1 MKKIF
6 KRVLIVIT
14 FTFFVLVC
22 LLIWALLSSPYRCER
37 VAENYPLIE
46 PMCLAYFEDP
56 ELESYI
62 EKHLKQSG
70 ELIINPPDNSN
81 G

>member
-22 LLIWALLSSPYRCER
+22 LLIWAILSSPYRCER
-37 VAENYPLIE
+37 VAENYPWIE
-46 PMCLAYFEDP
+46 SMCPAYFDDP

-62 EKHLKQSG
+62 EKRLKQSG
-70 ELIINPPDNSN
+70 DSIINTPDKSN